1 MSKRSR
7 RKKLWRLQQ
16 ETEQPGVQQEAQ
28 PEETEHYTG
37 LKGVY
42 YRHYKIL
49 TILPLILLALALFS
63 IALKFAFTG
72 DFVNRGVSLKG
83 GITVTVSGA
92 PIDAPELREY
102 LLEQFPGNDIEVRS
116 LSTAGAASGFIV
128 DADIQTK
135 EGFDELLAKI
145 QEKTGISSPDYY
157 NVAVMGSSLGQSFFK
172 EILIA
177 LGLAFLFMAIVVTL
191 YFRLWVPSIAVILAA
206 FSDIVMTLAV
216 FNLLGL
222 KLSSAGIAAFLML
235 IGYSVDTDILLT
247 TRVLK
252 RTKGTVFQR
261 TIDAMKTG
269 LTMTVTTMVAVLA
282 AMILTPSEVLRQI
295 MIVLFIGLIFDI
307 INTWLQNAGIL
318 RWYAEKQAT
327 RERK

>member
-16 ETEQPGVQQEAQ
+16 EEQPHEVAQ
-28 PEETEHYTG
+28 HEQPEHYTG
-37 LKGVY
+37 IKGVY

-63 IALKFAFTG
+63 IALKFALTG

-92 PIDAPELREY
+92 IDAAELREY
-102 LLEQFPGNDIEVRS
+102 LLEEFPGSDIEVRS
-116 LSTAGAASGFIV
+116 LSTAGSVSGFIV

-145 QEKTGISSPDYY
+145 QEKTGISSPDAY
-157 NVAVMGSSLGQSFFK
+157 NVAIMGGSLGQSFFK
-172 EILIA
+172 EILLA

-191 YFRLWVPSIAVILAA
+191 YFRLWVPSLAVILAA

-216 FNLLGL
+216 FNILGL
-222 KLSSAGIAAFLML
+222 KLSTAGIAAFLML

-282 AMILTPSEVLRQI
+282 AMLLTPSEVLRQI

-318 RWYAEKQAT
+318 RWYAEHQA
-327 RERK
+327 RVKKE